1 METLNMVLVFLQFY
15 EQPILCKLLKQTLKQ
30 IQLIYIYMQFNTY
43 WRRLIGRKGLKLS
56 SPSAWRFV
64 GKEDAKSLLEEEA
77 ETLFDWPKMAV
88 PSEPALYKD
97 TELEDLEMDW
107 EDKWRPDSENKD
119 DDVMSVS
126 LLQSKKKS

>member
-1 METLNMVLVFLQFY
+1 MVLVFLQFT
-15 EQPILCKLLKQTLKQ
+15 EQPILCKLLKQILNQ

-56 SPSAWRFV
+56 SPSACRFV

-88 PSEPALYKD
+88 PSEPALYND
-97 TELEDLEMDW
+97 TELEDLEMD
-107 EDKWRPDSENKD
+107 
-119 DDVMSVS
+119 
-126 LLQSKKKS
+126 